1 MTLKGALRLSRNDP
15 AALRPYSVGDLLDY
29 QRLQDVIKPKE
40 LGLPEDIEIALLEEA
55 KTNNDVEYPLEYDCM
70 FYKEKSQILNKLF
83 FILSNSY
90 FLFFF
95 EFSISRFLKAI
106 LRE

>member
-1 MTLKGALRLSRNDP
+1 MIFDGFSRKKIEYLFSGHFGDWMTLKGALRLSRNDP
-15 AALRPYSVGDLLDY
+15 AALRHYSVGDLLDY

-70 FYKEKSQILNKLF
+70 FYKE
-83 FILSNSY
+83 
-90 FLFFF
+90 
-95 EFSISRFLKAI
+95 
-106 LRE
+106 